1 VLLDCSTADRHRTRA
16 DPRTRL
22 LDEGDP
28 VSVRSHRWATLLAT
42 AGIAALALS
51 GCAQQNTA
59 APAASAA
66 PVQKVENLP
75 APFDGA
81 PVKVALVQQ
90 SGAGDFFTA
99 WTAGAKAQA
108 AAINIDLTVYDAR
121 NDNAKQASDLEQ
133 AIASKPAAIIVD
145 HGQTDTIES
154 HVHDAV
160 AAGIPVIVYDLALND
175 PTGVIVTSQSDAS
188 MAQGVLDQ
196 LVADVG
202 DGAKVGLASTDG
214 FAPLE
219 RRKKVWDEVV
229 AEHDL
234 DQVFF
239 TGKVTES
246 TATDNIPLIDAAL
259 KANPGI
265 QAIFAPYDEITK
277 GVVQAV
283 QQNNL
288 QDKVKVYGIDISNAD
303 IEVMTADGSPWVA
316 TSATDPSAV
325 GAGVVRAL
333 ALSLAGQL
341 DETSVQFP
349 AITITR
355 DFLIEKGITNVAQ
368 LREAEPSLLL
378 SDTVVADWLPAISG

>member
-1 VLLDCSTADRHRTRA
+1 M
-16 DPRTRL
+16 
-22 LDEGDP
+22 
-28 VSVRSHRWATLLAT
+28 SVRSHRWAALVAT
-42 AGIAALALS
+42 AGIAALALT

-75 APFDGA
+75 APFDGE
-81 PVKVALVQQ
+81 PLKVALVQQ

-133 AIASKPAAIIVD
+133 AIAAKPDAIIVD
-145 HGQTDTIES
+145 HGQTDTIEPR
-154 HVHDAV
+154 VREAV
-160 AAGIPVIVYDLALND
+160 DAGIPVVVYDLALENTD
-175 PTGVIVTSQSDAS
+175 GVVVTSQSDAS

-196 LVADVG
+196 LVEDNG
-202 DGAKVGLASTDG
+202 EGAKVGLVSAEG
-214 FAPLE
+214 FAPLD

-229 AEHDL
+229 AKNGL
-234 DQVFF
+234 DQLFF

-246 TATDNIPLIDAAL
+246 TATDNIPLVDAAL
-259 KANPGI
+259 KANPGV

-283 QQNNL
+283 LQNNL

-303 IEVMTADGSPWVA
+303 IEVITAEGSPWVA

-333 ALSLAGQL
+333 ALKLTGELTEDA
-341 DETSVQFP
+341 VQFP
-349 AITITR
+349 AVTITR

-378 SDTVVADWLPAISG
+378 SDTVVADWLPAVSG

>member
-1 VLLDCSTADRHRTRA
+1 M
-16 DPRTRL
+16 
-22 LDEGDP
+22 
-28 VSVRSHRWATLLAT
+28 SVRSHRWATLVAT
-42 AGIAALALS
+42 AGIAALALT

-59 APAASAA
+59 APAATSA
-66 PVQKVENLP
+66 PVQKAENLP
-75 APFDGA
+75 APFDA
-81 PVKVALVQQ
+81 EPLKVALVQQ

-133 AIASKPAAIIVD
+133 AIAAKPDAIIVD
-145 HGQTDTIES
+145 HGQTDTIEPR
-154 HVHDAV
+154 VGEAV
-160 AAGIPVIVYDLALND
+160 DAGIPVIVYDLALED
-175 PTGVIVTSQSDAS
+175 AEGVIVTSQSDAS

-196 LVADVG
+196 LVADNG
-202 DGAKVGLASTDG
+202 DGAKVGLVSAEG
-214 FAPLE
+214 FAPLD

-229 AEHDL
+229 ATNGL
-234 DQVFF
+234 DELFF

-246 TATDNIPLIDAAL
+246 TATDNIPLVDAAL
-259 KANPGI
+259 KANPGV

-303 IEVMTADGSPWVA
+303 IEVMIADGSPWVA

-325 GAGVVRAL
+325 GAAVVRTL
-333 ALSLAGQL
+333 ALQLAGEL
-341 DETSVQFP
+341 TETSVQFP
-349 AITITR
+349 AVTITR
-355 DFLIEKGITNVAQ
+355 DFLLDKGITNVAQ

-378 SDTVVADWLPAISG
+378 DDTVVADWLPAVSG

>member
-1 VLLDCSTADRHRTRA
+1 M
-16 DPRTRL
+16 
-22 LDEGDP
+22 
-28 VSVRSHRWATLLAT
+28 SVRSHRWAALVAT
-42 AGIAALALS
+42 AGIAALALT

-59 APAASAA
+59 APAASSA
-66 PVQKVENLP
+66 PVQKAENLP
-75 APFDGA
+75 APFDGE
-81 PVKVALVQQ
+81 PLEVALVQQ

-108 AAINIDLTVYDAR
+108 AAVNIDLTVYDAR

-133 AIASKPAAIIVD
+133 AIAAKPDAIIVD
-145 HGQTDTIES
+145 HGQTDTIEPR
-154 HVHDAV
+154 VREAV
-160 AAGIPVIVYDLALND
+160 DAGIPVIVYDLALED
-175 PTGVIVTSQSDAS
+175 TDGVVVTSQSDAS

-196 LVADVG
+196 LVKDNG
-202 DGAKVGLASTDG
+202 EGAKVGLVSAEG
-214 FAPLE
+214 FAPLD

-229 AEHDL
+229 AKNGL
-234 DQVFF
+234 DQLFF

-246 TATDNIPLIDAAL
+246 TATDNIPLVDAAL
-259 KANPGI
+259 KANPGV

-283 QQNNL
+283 LQNNL

-303 IEVMTADGSPWVA
+303 IEVITADGSPWVA

-333 ALSLAGQL
+333 ALKLAGQL
-341 DETSVQFP
+341 TENTVQFP
-349 AITITR
+349 AVTITR

-378 SDTVVADWLPAISG
+378 NDTVVADWLPAVSG

>member
-1 VLLDCSTADRHRTRA
+1 M
-16 DPRTRL
+16 
-22 LDEGDP
+22 
-28 VSVRSHRWATLLAT
+28 SVRSHRWATLVAT
-42 AGIAALALS
+42 SGIAALALT

-59 APAASAA
+59 APAASSA
-66 PVQKVENLP
+66 PVQKAENLP
-75 APFDGA
+75 APFDGE
-81 PVKVALVQQ
+81 PLKVALVQQ

-108 AAINIDLTVYDAR
+108 AAVNIDLTVYDAR

-133 AIASKPAAIIVD
+133 AIAAKPDAIIVD
-145 HGQTDTIES
+145 HGQTDTIEPR
-154 HVHDAV
+154 VREAV
-160 AAGIPVIVYDLALND
+160 DAGIPVIVYDLALED
-175 PTGVIVTSQSDAS
+175 TDGIVVTSQSDAS

-196 LVADVG
+196 LVKDNG
-202 DGAKVGLASTDG
+202 EDAKVGLVSAEG
-214 FAPLE
+214 FAPLD

-229 AEHDL
+229 AKNGL
-234 DQVFF
+234 DQLFF

-246 TATDNIPLIDAAL
+246 TATDNIPLVDAAL
-259 KANPGI
+259 KAHPGV

-283 QQNNL
+283 LQNNL

-303 IEVMTADGSPWVA
+303 IEVITADGSPWVA

-333 ALSLAGQL
+333 ALKLAGQL
-341 DETSVQFP
+341 TEDTVQFP
-349 AITITR
+349 AVTITR

-378 SDTVVADWLPAISG
+378 NDTVVADWLPAVSG

>member
-1 VLLDCSTADRHRTRA
+1 M
-16 DPRTRL
+16 
-22 LDEGDP
+22 
-28 VSVRSHRWATLLAT
+28 SVRSHRWAALVAT
-42 AGIAALALS
+42 AGIAALALT

-59 APAASAA
+59 APAASSA
-66 PVQKVENLP
+66 PVQKAENLP
-75 APFDGA
+75 APFDGE
-81 PVKVALVQQ
+81 PLEVALVQQ

-108 AAINIDLTVYDAR
+108 AAVNIDLTVYDAR

-133 AIASKPAAIIVD
+133 AIAAKPDAIIVD
-145 HGQTDTIES
+145 HGQTDTIEPR
-154 HVHDAV
+154 VREAV
-160 AAGIPVIVYDLALND
+160 DAGIPVIVYDLALED
-175 PTGVIVTSQSDAS
+175 TDGVVVTSQSDAS

-196 LVADVG
+196 LVKDNG
-202 DGAKVGLASTDG
+202 EGAKVGLVSAEG
-214 FAPLE
+214 FAPLD

-229 AEHDL
+229 AKNGL
-234 DQVFF
+234 DQLFF

-246 TATDNIPLIDAAL
+246 TATDNIPLVDAAL
-259 KANPGI
+259 KANPGV

-283 QQNNL
+283 LQNNL

-303 IEVMTADGSPWVA
+303 IEVITADGSPWVA

-333 ALSLAGQL
+333 ALKLAGQL
-341 DETSVQFP
+341 TEDTVQFP
-349 AITITR
+349 AVTITR

-378 SDTVVADWLPAISG
+378 NDTVVADWLPAVSG

>member
-1 VLLDCSTADRHRTRA
+1 
-16 DPRTRL
+16 
-22 LDEGDP
+22 

-75 APFDGA
+75 APFDGS

-219 RRKKVWDEVV
+219 RRKKVWDQVV
-229 AEHDL
+229 AEHNL

-333 ALSLAGQL
+333 ALKLAGQL
-341 DETSVQFP
+341 TETSVQFP

-355 DFLIEKGITNVAQ
+355 DFLLEKGITNVAQ

-378 SDTVVADWLPAISG
+378 NDTVVADWLPAISG

>member
-1 VLLDCSTADRHRTRA
+1 M
-16 DPRTRL
+16 
-22 LDEGDP
+22 
-28 VSVRSHRWATLLAT
+28 SVRSHRWATLVAT
-42 AGIAALALS
+42 AGIAALALT

-59 APAASAA
+59 APAASSA
-66 PVQKVENLP
+66 PVQKAENLP
-75 APFDGA
+75 APFDGE
-81 PVKVALVQQ
+81 PLKVALVQQ

-108 AAINIDLTVYDAR
+108 AAVNIDLTVYDAR

-133 AIASKPAAIIVD
+133 AIAAKPDAIIVD
-145 HGQTDTIES
+145 HGQTDTIEPR
-154 HVHDAV
+154 VREAV
-160 AAGIPVIVYDLALND
+160 DAGIPVIVYDLALED
-175 PTGVIVTSQSDAS
+175 TDGVVVTSQSDAS

-196 LVADVG
+196 LVKDNGEA
-202 DGAKVGLASTDG
+202 AKVGLVSAEG
-214 FAPLE
+214 FAPLD

-229 AEHDL
+229 AKNGL
-234 DQVFF
+234 DQLFF

-246 TATDNIPLIDAAL
+246 TATDNIPLVDAAL
-259 KANPGI
+259 KANPGV

-283 QQNNL
+283 LQNNL

-303 IEVMTADGSPWVA
+303 IEVITADGSPWVA

-325 GAGVVRAL
+325 GAGVARAL
-333 ALSLAGQL
+333 ALKLAGQL
-341 DETSVQFP
+341 TEDTVQFP
-349 AITITR
+349 AVTITR

-378 SDTVVADWLPAISG
+378 NDTVVADWLPAVSG

>member
-1 VLLDCSTADRHRTRA
+1 M
-16 DPRTRL
+16 
-22 LDEGDP
+22 
-28 VSVRSHRWATLLAT
+28 SVRSHRWATLVAT
-42 AGIAALALS
+42 AGIAALALT

-66 PVQKVENLP
+66 PVQKAENLP

-108 AAINIDLTVYDAR
+108 AAVNIDLTVYDAR

-133 AIASKPAAIIVD
+133 AIAAKPDAIIVD
-145 HGQTDTIES
+145 HGQTDTIEPR
-154 HVHDAV
+154 VREAV
-160 AAGIPVIVYDLALND
+160 DAGIPVIVYDLALED
-175 PTGVIVTSQSDAS
+175 ADGVVVTSQSDAS

-196 LVADVG
+196 LVKDNG
-202 DGAKVGLASTDG
+202 EGAKVGLVSAEG
-214 FAPLE
+214 FAPLD

-229 AEHDL
+229 TKNGL
-234 DQVFF
+234 DQLFF

-246 TATDNIPLIDAAL
+246 TATDNIPLVDAAL
-259 KANPGI
+259 KANPGV

-283 QQNNL
+283 LQNNL
-288 QDKVKVYGIDISNAD
+288 QYKIKVYGIDISNAD
-303 IEVMTADGSPWVA
+303 IEVITADGSPWVA

-333 ALSLAGQL
+333 ALKLAGQL
-341 DETSVQFP
+341 SEDTVQFP
-349 AITITR
+349 AVTITR

-378 SDTVVADWLPAISG
+378 NDTLVADWLPAVSG